1 MAVAKID
8 VIETLRERSLMNNG
22 ASFIQTPN
30 QGFLN
35 EPDSPLRGIDCPICG
50 NRGQVMRTDENGVL
64 WVAECSCMAK
74 RRTLRN
80 IRNSGLLDMC
90 ERYTFDAYTTPTP
103 AEQAIKHG
111 ALGYCADIANG
122 DRPWYYIC
130 GKPGSGKTHIC
141 VAICNALMEQGKE
154 LRYMLWRDDSTRIKG
169 VVSDSVAYRERIEP
183 LKNVEVLYIDDFFKG
198 KVSEADLNL
207 AFEIINARYNDRKKI
222 TIISSER
229 SAGAILSL
237 DEAIGRRI
245 IERARGNCFMS
256 PDADWSLKNGN

>member
-1 MAVAKID
+1 
-8 VIETLRERSLMNNG
+8 MNNG

-30 QGFLN
+30 QLFLN

-50 NRGQVMRTDENGVL
+50 NRGQLIRADENGFL
-64 WVAECSCMAK
+64 WTAECSCMAQ

-80 IRNSGLLDMC
+80 IRNSGLLDMV

-103 AEQAIKHG
+103 AEQAIKRG
-111 ALGYCADIANG
+111 ALEYCADITNR
-122 DRPWYYIC
+122 DSPWYYIC

-141 VAICNALMEQGKE
+141 VAICNAIMKQGKE

-169 VVSDSVAYRERIEP
+169 CVSDSGTYKEEIEP
-183 LKNVEVLYIDDFFKG
+183 LKNVEVLYIDDFLKG
-198 KVSEADLNL
+198 KVSDADLNL
-207 AFEIINARYNDRKKI
+207 AFEIINARYNNQKKI

-229 SAGAILSL
+229 SAGAVLSL

-245 IERARGNCFMS
+245 IERAKGNCFMS